1 MAVPRADHRRLLAA
15 AAVLGLLAGGPAAAG
30 MFDDEEARKE
40 IVRMRDSY
48 GQRLDQL
55 EITAKGQFELANEL
69 QALKEE
75 LAKLRGQVE
84 VLGYQIESAEKRQ
97 KDFYVD
103 LDNRLRRIE
112 NAAQAPSAAAQPID
126 PVAEARDYEGAL
138 GLLKS
143 GKNREAG
150 AAFEAFIG
158 AYPGSSFLPSAHFWA
173 GNAWFQEREA
183 ARASDLYRK
192 VAEQWPDDPRAPDAL
207 LGLASSQQAMGD
219 TKGAR
224 ETLDRITKTYPDSS
238 AAQMAKQRMGK
249 N

>member
-1 MAVPRADHRRLLAA
+1 MGARGALISTALL
-15 AAVLGLLAGGPAAAG
+15 LGLLAGGPVSAG

-40 IVRMRDSY
+40 ILRLRDGY

-55 EITAKGQFELANEL
+55 EITAKAQFELANEL
-69 QALKEE
+69 QTLKAEI
-75 LAKLRGQVE
+75 AKLRGQIE
-84 VLGYQIESAEKRQ
+84 VLTYQQEAADKRQ

-112 NAAQAPSAAAQPID
+112 NAALTAAPTAQPID

-138 GLLKS
+138 GLLKA

-150 AAFEAFIG
+150 AAFEAFIA

-183 ARASDLYRK
+183 AKASDLYRK

-219 TKGAR
+219 AKGAKA
-224 ETLDRITKTYPDSS
+224 TLESIGTKYPQSS
-238 AAQMAKQRMGK
+238 AAQMAKQRLGK

>member
-1 MAVPRADHRRLLAA
+1 MAVRSRYA
-15 AAVLGLLAGGPAAAG
+15 AAVVAVGLAIACPAAAG

-40 IVRMRDSY
+40 IIRLRDSY
-48 GQRLDQL
+48 GQRLDEL
-55 EITAKGQFELANEL
+55 ETTSRAQFELANEL
-69 QALKEE
+69 EALKAEI
-75 LAKLRGQVE
+75 AKLRGQVE
-84 VLGYQIESAEKRQ
+84 VLTYQLDAADKRQ

-103 LDNRLRRIE
+103 LDNRLRKIE
-112 NAAQAPSAAAQPID
+112 NAALTPSSSAQPID

-138 GLLKS
+138 GLLKA

-150 AAFEAFIG
+150 AAFEAFIA

-192 VAEQWPDDPRAPDAL
+192 VAEQWPNDPRAPDAL

-219 TKGAR
+219 GKGAK
-224 ETLDRITKTYPDSS
+224 ETLNGILQKYPDSS
-238 AAQMAKQRMGK
+238 AAQMAKQRLGK
-249 N
+249 K